1 MLGIKVLFARLVL
14 YRLTEN
20 NYENA
25 GKTRGKRKE
34 KRKSYSEKSR
44 ILSGLN
50 IYVTNTPWEW
60 VPMKQV
66 HELYSLRWQIEIVF
80 KTWKSLFDIDHCRT
94 VKQERIECHLYGKL
108 IAIFLCSST
117 MFKMRQLLL
126 QKKQKEL
133 SEYKA
138 IGMIQDHLFLLYQA
152 IQNTQEITKLLI
164 RLFHLLEK
172 NGRKSHRYEEK
183 QSLISWVFIMS
194 IV

>member
-1 MLGIKVLFARLVL
+1 M
-14 YRLTEN
+14 
-20 NYENA
+20 
-25 GKTRGKRKE
+25 
-34 KRKSYSEKSR
+34 
-44 ILSGLN
+44 
-50 IYVTNTPWEW
+50 
-60 VPMKQV
+60 
-66 HELYSLRWQIEIVF
+66 
-80 KTWKSLFDIDHCRT
+80 FDIDRCRT

-108 IAIFLCSST
+108 IAIFLCSSS

-138 IGMIQDHLFLLYQA
+138 IGMIQDHLFLPIKPYKTRDNKA
-152 IQNTQEITKLLI
+152 FNPAVPPS
-164 RLFHLLEK
+164 EK